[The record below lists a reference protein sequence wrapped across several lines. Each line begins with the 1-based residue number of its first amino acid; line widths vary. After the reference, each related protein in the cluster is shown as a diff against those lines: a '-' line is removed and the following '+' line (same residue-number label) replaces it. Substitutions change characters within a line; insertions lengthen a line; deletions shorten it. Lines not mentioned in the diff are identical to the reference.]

1 MFVTKRNGQIENVF
15 FDKITIR
22 IKKLVKPDER
32 DIIDPIMIAQK
43 VVASI
48 YPGITTE
55 ELDNESAKICVN
67 LCTIHHSYS
76 MLAGR
81 LVVSN
86 LHKKTLNTFVEKE
99 ILIQKELG
107 FLDLNWIKWIQ
118 ENKDELNNIID
129 YNRDYMFDYFGFK
142 TLEQGYLIRN
152 GSVIIERPQ
161 DMFLRVA
168 SFINMGNL
176 KMVKKT
182 YDMISKGYYTH
193 ATPTLFNCGNI
204 KSQLSSCF
212 LVGTNDSLEG
222 ITKTWADISKIS
234 KWGGGVG
241 LHISNIRAKGSLIRG
256 TNGPSSGV
264 IPMLKVYNEIARYID
279 QCFVGS
285 TKVYTEKGLIPIEE
299 IKTGNQIFTI
309 DGTLQKVER
318 VYCDNY
324 NGTVLNLKLFND
336 CEPVQVTPGHP
347 FYVIKNDN
355 NDTCF
360 KTIINKLERKIIAP
374 DWISIEY
381 TNIND
386 FIGFPIPKNIID
398 NRNIDDA
405 DCYIYGLVLC
415 DGSIDKDNN
424 VFSINTLEYNEDVTL
439 IIKKY
444 LDTNGIIY
452 STNNSVIF
460 WEVTSKFKFVRSQF
474 YDNNNNK
481 CLDQSMLFLPE
492 DKAKW
497 IIKAALDVN
506 GVIEHNII
514 LNATQGIVDGI
525 KYILL
530 QMGILCDSDWLSI
543 RNNIK
548 SSNQLII
555 PKVKKITDL
564 MQIKHITPIND
575 YGYFTFNDVIYT
587 KVKDKTEENITT
599 SVYDLEIVN
608 NHNYLT
614 QVGLVHNG
622 GKRKGSIS
630 IYLEPHHPDIL
641 SFLDLRK
648 NFGTE
653 TERARDLFL
662 ALWISDLFMK
672 QVENNGDWY
681 LMCPDKC
688 PNLSDTY
695 GDAYEN
701 LYWTYVNKKLYNTK
715 IKARDL
721 MKVIIDTQIET
732 GMPYITFKD
741 HINKKSNQK
750 NIGTIKSSNLC
761 AEIVQYS
768 DDKEYAVC
776 NLSSIAI
783 CKFVKPFKS
792 SEKWTIYTKSNC
804 NYCEW
809 AKYNMRINS
818 YEYEEKSVDQQEDT
832 VKQLCD
838 LIGSCTLTYPQIFYN
853 DKHIGGYSEYFK
865 FTCGTF
871 NYDELYSVAY
881 FATINLNSI
890 IDINYYPVP
899 EAKCSNIKHR
909 PIGLGVQGV
918 VDALVLLKIRF
929 ESDEATTFNAK
940 IMETIYLAAV
950 TASTDI
956 SMKRYPEMNQLIDI
970 FESNNTIF
978 PEYYDKTY
986 ILNDDIINKMY
997 HNIKPSI
1004 FELKNKKSMS
1014 SGSYS
1019 TFQGS
1024 PISNGLFQFDLWS
1037 YDSDKL
1043 HYKDKWIKLRHKVK
1057 IYGVRNSL
1065 LTALMP
1071 TASTSQ
1077 ILGNNE
1083 CFESFTNN
1091 IYTRKTMAGDFPL
1104 VNKYLINDLSSIGL
1118 WNNEMKQLILANNGS
1133 IAKFNNI
1140 PESIRKLY
1148 PTIWEVKQIWVLKN
1162 AVARGPFVDQSQS
1175 MNIFMAVPDSQ
1186 KIFSSHFWAWKN
1198 GLKTGIY
1205 YLRSKASKDAN
1216 QVTIDPLI
1224 KDKLIIITQPEHQEC
1239 ISCSG

>member
-1 MFVTKRNGQIENVF
+1 
-15 FDKITIR
+15 
-22 IKKLVKPDER
+22 
-32 DIIDPIMIAQK
+32 
-43 VVASI
+43 
-48 YPGITTE
+48 
-55 ELDNESAKICVN
+55 
-67 LCTIHHSYS
+67 
-76 MLAGR
+76 
-81 LVVSN
+81 
-86 LHKKTLNTFVEKE
+86 
-99 ILIQKELG
+99 
-107 FLDLNWIKWIQ
+107 
-118 ENKDELNNIID
+118 
-129 YNRDYMFDYFGFK
+129 
-142 TLEQGYLIRN
+142 
-152 GSVIIERPQ
+152 
-161 DMFLRVA
+161 
-168 SFINMGNL
+168 
-176 KMVKKT
+176 
-182 YDMISKGYYTH
+182 
-193 ATPTLFNCGNI
+193 
-204 KSQLSSCF
+204 
-212 LVGTNDSLEG
+212 
-222 ITKTWADISKIS
+222 
-234 KWGGGVG
+234 
-241 LHISNIRAKGSLIRG
+241 
-256 TNGPSSGV
+256 
-264 IPMLKVYNEIARYID
+264 MLKVYNEIARYID

-721 MKVIIDTQIET
+721 MKVIIDTQIEK
-732 GMPYITFKD
+732 G
-741 HINKKSNQK
+741 
-750 NIGTIKSSNLC
+750 NI
-761 AEIVQYS
+761 
-768 DDKEYAVC
+768 
-776 NLSSIAI
+776 
-783 CKFVKPFKS
+783 
-792 SEKWTIYTKSNC
+792 IY
-804 NYCEW
+804 
-809 AKYNMRINS
+809 
-818 YEYEEKSVDQQEDT
+818 
-832 VKQLCD
+832 
-838 LIGSCTLTYPQIFYN
+838 
-853 DKHIGGYSEYFK
+853 
-865 FTCGTF
+865 
-871 NYDELYSVAY
+871 
-881 FATINLNSI
+881 
-890 IDINYYPVP
+890 
-899 EAKCSNIKHR
+899 
-909 PIGLGVQGV
+909 
-918 VDALVLLKIRF
+918 
-929 ESDEATTFNAK
+929 
-940 IMETIYLAAV
+940 
-950 TASTDI
+950 
-956 SMKRYPEMNQLIDI
+956 
-970 FESNNTIF
+970 
-978 PEYYDKTY
+978 
-986 ILNDDIINKMY
+986 
-997 HNIKPSI
+997 
-1004 FELKNKKSMS
+1004 
-1014 SGSYS
+1014 
-1019 TFQGS
+1019 
-1024 PISNGLFQFDLWS
+1024 
-1037 YDSDKL
+1037 
-1043 HYKDKWIKLRHKVK
+1043 
-1057 IYGVRNSL
+1057 
-1065 LTALMP
+1065 
-1071 TASTSQ
+1071 
-1077 ILGNNE
+1077 
-1083 CFESFTNN
+1083 
-1091 IYTRKTMAGDFPL
+1091 
-1104 VNKYLINDLSSIGL
+1104 
-1118 WNNEMKQLILANNGS
+1118 
-1133 IAKFNNI
+1133 
-1140 PESIRKLY
+1140 
-1148 PTIWEVKQIWVLKN
+1148 
-1162 AVARGPFVDQSQS
+1162 
-1175 MNIFMAVPDSQ
+1175 
-1186 KIFSSHFWAWKN
+1186 
-1198 GLKTGIY
+1198 
-1205 YLRSKASKDAN
+1205 
-1216 QVTIDPLI
+1216 
-1224 KDKLIIITQPEHQEC
+1224 
-1239 ISCSG
+1239 